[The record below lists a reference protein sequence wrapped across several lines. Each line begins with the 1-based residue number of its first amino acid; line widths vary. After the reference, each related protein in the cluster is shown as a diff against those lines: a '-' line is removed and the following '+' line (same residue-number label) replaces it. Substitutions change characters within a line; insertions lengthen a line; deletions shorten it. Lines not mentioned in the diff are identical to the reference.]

1 MDEIKEKNR
10 FGQLLQA
17 KCMKK
22 KTFPGEN
29 ETKWQPQPCSS
40 KEQLSWGK
48 KEQLFWEKRTKLPR
62 GAISLKENLLND

>member
-22 KTFPGEN
+22 KTFLGEN
-29 ETKWQPQPCSS
+29 ETKWQPKPCSS
-40 KEQLSWGK
+40 KEQLS
-48 KEQLFWEKRTKLPR
+48 
-62 GAISLKENLLND
+62 